1 MSSVMTR
8 GVDDVADDVWLGA
21 HDLVQENL
29 WTWAWSGSSFDV
41 KFWAPGEPN
50 DDDDGKENC
59 MELNEDSWLWNDE
72 DCSHKKHFIC
82 QMRCVW
88 TTECAILRA

>member
-1 MSSVMTR
+1 MHSA
-8 GVDDVADDVWLGA
+8 GLLNVWLGLQDYVHEGRWVWNSNRHQPA
-21 HDLVQENL
+21 YTN
-29 WTWAWSGSSFDV
+29 
-41 KFWAPGEPN
+41 WAPGEPN